1 MIEKAYAKINLSLN
15 VKSKRVDGYH
25 DLESIMLPIEL
36 HDTIDISIDKTQRDD
51 FVVCD
56 DFSIKITKYNLVHR
70 IIEAARKEFGF
81 TEKFS
86 VNMHKNIFLQA
97 GLGGGSADAGAVLRA
112 VLKLLKIKATKEQL
126 IKLSIDI
133 GSDVPR
139 AVFSRPAILSQK
151 GEVLEF
157 LDHVAPFYILL
168 VKPVEGLSTPDVF
181 SAADAMQEELEHG
194 DIKKVLEAYLNNDLN
209 ELEKTM
215 FNTLQKPA
223 IKLLPEVEKVINNL
237 KEDGFRCVMMSGAGS
252 CVFGFTTSKKVRKT
266 AEKKYS
272 LLGYQVEATKFL
284 EDKVKF

>member
-15 VKSKRVDGYH
+15 VKSKRDDGYH

-56 DFSIKITKYNLVHR
+56 DFSIKITKYNLVHK

-86 VNMHKNIFLQA
+86 VNIHKNIFLQA

-133 GSDVPR
+133 GSDVPW
-139 AVFSRPAILSQK
+139 AVFSRPAILTKK

-168 VKPVEGLSTPDVF
+168 VKPVEGLSTLDVF
-181 SAADAMQEELEHG
+181 SAADSMEDDLIHG
-194 DIKKVLEAYLNNDLN
+194 DIKKVLEAYLNNDLD
-209 ELEKTM
+209 ELEKNI
-215 FNTLQKPA
+215 FNTLEKPA
-223 IKLLPEVEKVINNL
+223 INLLPEIQKVINDL
-237 KEDGFRCVMMSGAGS
+237 RDDGFRCVMMSGAGS
-252 CVFGFTTSKKVRKT
+252 CVFGFTTSKKILKI

-284 EDKVKF
+284 ENKVEL